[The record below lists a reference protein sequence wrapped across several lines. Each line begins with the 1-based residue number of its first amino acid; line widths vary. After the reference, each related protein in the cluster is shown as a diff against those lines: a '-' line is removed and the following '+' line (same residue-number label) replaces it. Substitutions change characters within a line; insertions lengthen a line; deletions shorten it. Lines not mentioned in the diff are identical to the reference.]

1 MKYRPSAEKRA
12 QIGLENVF
20 KSMEREERRKKD
32 QMPKSKKYGV
42 KQVFIEDYEKNGY
55 ESAKKNANAKFGR
68 EVYTDEML
76 ITWLGIEAPRK
87 SIFEAYKNGTI
98 EDAYA
103 KADEINEKI
112 GCLVIKKE
120 MVDLWIAEE
129 IEKEKKKAKTSDRDE
144 DDDAR

>member
-12 QIGLENVF
+12 QIGLENIF

-42 KQVFIEDYEKNGY
+42 KQVFIEDYEKDGY

-112 GCLVIKKE
+112 GHIVIKKE
-120 MVDLWIAEE
+120 TVDTWIKE
-129 IEKEKKKAKTSDRDE
+129 EKENNESKEKDRNE
-144 DDDAR
+144 EDDAR